1 MRSRS
6 AYLDEGDP
14 GYDAVSD
21 KSSDSDGAGGT
32 KSLLPPRGPQDSP
45 AMNHNNNSNNN
56 SNSHN
61 NSNSSHANN
70 NNNAVGN
77 NGNIGNVNRQQ
88 PESVQPGSSSSPTQD
103 QESATPPASAAA
115 AAAAAAAADPP
126 PTQQQPQPT
135 AKQALRTIRWKC
147 SLGAHKKPMKCTN
160 CSKDIVTKVTYKA
173 DMCTYFAA
181 CCCSICG
188 CCFIPFCLRELKA
201 AHHFCPKCDA
211 YLGSY

>member
-1 MRSRS
+1 
-6 AYLDEGDP
+6 
-14 GYDAVSD
+14 
-21 KSSDSDGAGGT
+21 
-32 KSLLPPRGPQDSP
+32 
-45 AMNHNNNSNNN
+45 MNNNNNNINNSNNQ
-56 SNSHN
+56 
-61 NSNSSHANN
+61 ANN
-70 NNNAVGN
+70 AGN
-77 NGNIGNVNRQQ
+77 NGNISNVNRQQ
-88 PESVQPGSSSSPTQD
+88 PESVQPGSSQTPD
-103 QESATPPASAAA
+103 QESATPPPSVTADADAAA
-115 AAAAAAAADPP
+115 AAAAEPP
-126 PTQQQPQPT
+126 PQQQQPQPT

-147 SLGAHKKPMKCTN
+147 ALGAHKKPMKCTN